1 MGRGD
6 LSKVRWR
13 NDRIKR
19 KKARDR
25 RVAEAKAEARGV
37 TPKQPAPK
45 TASSS

>member
-6 LSKVRWR
+6 LPKIRWR
-13 NDRIKR
+13 NDRIKK

-37 TPKQPAPK
+37 TPKQPQPK
-45 TASSS
+45 AASGS